1 MIYLYIK
8 THNKTGLKYFG
19 KTANNDPH
27 SYQGS
32 GRYWKRHIAKH
43 GYDVTT
49 EILGCFENDEDCTKV
64 AISFSIEHG
73 IVNSPE
79 WANLREENGLDGAP
93 KGNFVSE
100 ETRSKIST
108 TLQDKR
114 SPKSKYVIREPIE
127 KRSKRIKEFMAER
140 VWAND
145 GVNNRRIKWPLP
157 AGWREG
163 RLGDLGNKSIGEA
176 NKQGN
181 NTRGKKI
188 YNNGIKH
195 AYFFEHEVPQG
206 WVSGKMEGYQGGT
219 GSLKKGKSYG

>member
-19 KTANNDPH
+19 KTTKKDPN

-32 GRYWKRHIAKH
+32 GKFWKRYVKKH

-49 EILGCFENDEDCTKV
+49 EVLGCFKEEDECTQF
-64 AISFSIEHG
+64 ALRFSEEYN
-73 IVNSPE
+73 IVDSPE

-93 KGNFVSE
+93 KGNFVSN
-100 ETRSKIST
+100 ETRSKISIA
-108 TLQDKR
+108 LKGKS
-114 SPKSKYVIREPIE
+114 SPKSKYVIKELIE
-127 KRSKRIKEFMAER
+127 ERSKRIKEVMAGR

-145 GVNNRRIKWPLP
+145 GVNNKRMRFPLP
-157 AGWREG
+157 EGWTKG
-163 RLGDLGNKSIGEA
+163 RIGDVGNKLLGEA
-176 NKQGN
+176 NRQGI

-195 AYFFEHEVPQG
+195 AYFFEQDVPEG
-206 WVSGKMEGYQGGT
+206 WIPGKMDGYQGGT
-219 GSLKKGKSYG
+219 GSLKKGKTYG